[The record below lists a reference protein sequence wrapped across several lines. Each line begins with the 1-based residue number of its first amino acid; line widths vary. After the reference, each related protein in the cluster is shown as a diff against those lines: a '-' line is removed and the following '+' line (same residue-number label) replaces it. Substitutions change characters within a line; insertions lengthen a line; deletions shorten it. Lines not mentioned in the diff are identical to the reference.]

1 MVFFLRITK
10 RSEAW
15 MSKRRGFSLLEMV
28 IALCIIGLLIA
39 AGVMAYRS
47 HVEKARSSEA
57 VITANKISQA
67 EEIHKIENGT
77 YVAADSTQQVNE
89 RLGMQIITKDF
100 EYRVVNVTEDNF
112 IVIAQRIGLDAQ
124 TGRIPEAPM
133 VLAMSRSGMLPQ
145 GGGYQPYSGGAAGEG
160 QIIHSPPGFGSGGGA
175 GMGGGGGS
183 VTRTDDNSGGSG
195 YTQPSGGT
203 SGGVG
208 GGGGGG
214 GSASR
219 ANLPVYDSILA
230 DSLALLRGSATGK
243 YYYDLIVDNDITYEF
258 GETAD
263 NALGQWDGTKIVIR
277 ANLHTLYPES
287 AIAAVI
293 AHEATHADYDLN
305 PDRWIASTLAAHPE
319 LTRDDLHIDVE
330 PYYSLDQEYHCFET
344 AVLVWR
350 QTKQAGDECGE
361 MDAEDALYSQG
372 EAYMKADIADRYGER
387 IQYDY

>member
-1 MVFFLRITK
+1 
-10 RSEAW
+10 

-57 VITANKISQA
+57 VITAGKISQA
-67 EEIHKIENGT
+67 EEMHKIENGT
-77 YVAADSTQQVNE
+77 YIPADSTQQVNE
-89 RLGMQIITKDF
+89 RLGLQIITKDF

-124 TGRIPEAPM
+124 KGQIPEAPM
-133 VLAMSRSGMLPQ
+133 VLAMSRSGMLAQ
-145 GGGYQPYSGGAAGEG
+145 GGGGYQPYPGGASGVG
-160 QIIHSPPGFGSGGGA
+160 QIIQSPPGFGSGGG
-175 GMGGGGGS
+175 GGGGGGGGA
-183 VTRTDDNSGGSG
+183 VTTTDDNSGGSG
-195 YTQPSGGT
+195 YSEPSGGT
-203 SGGVG
+203 SGG
-208 GGGGGG
+208 G
-214 GSASR
+214 GSSGAGGASR
-219 ANLPVYDSILA
+219 ANLTVYDSNLA
-230 DSLALLRGSATGK
+230 DSMALLMGSAAGR
-243 YYYDLIVDNDITYEF
+243 YYYDLIVDNDIPYEF
-258 GETAD
+258 GATTD

-277 ANLHTLYPES
+277 ENLHTLYPES
-287 AIAAVI
+287 AIAAII

-305 PDRWIASTLAAHPE
+305 PDRWITSTLAAHPE
-319 LTRDDLHIDVE
+319 LTRDDLHIDVA

-344 AVLVWR
+344 GVLVWR
-350 QTKQAGDECGE
+350 QTKQAGDECDA